1 MRISALLALMLL
13 AGPARA
19 EDQAQPA
26 GSVEVKEYYDKAFTY
41 YVDGDYPKAIEYW
54 NMVLR
59 ADPKQTTAKNMIEE
73 ARGKMAGSAAEIK
86 GSFMRLVNRGQ
97 YSDALIKLEELLAT
111 DPTNPYYTRT
121 QARLRAVSAAAP
133 ARRASAAWNA
143 AAEGISAWLGEEEDL
158 PFAYDALRYASE
170 LAPADKAFPRLVAE
184 LEKESPQLRL
194 NDTKPANIPILEH
207 KKELALHQIYDSKF
221 YLAVKELE
229 EVLRLEPDDIT
240 SLKRIGSA
248 YLQLKDYR
256 RARAAWQKDLKLSPD
271 DEQLP
276 EYLKALDSMREE
288 KETKGQPKR

>member
-1 MRISALLALMLL
+1 MRNSFLVALLLL
-13 AGPARA
+13 SGPALA
-19 EDQAQPA
+19 EDQPQAA
-26 GSVEVKEYYDKAFTY
+26 GGTEVKEYYDKAFTY

-59 ADPKQTTAKNMIEE
+59 ADPKQTTARSMIEE
-73 ARGKMAGSAAEIK
+73 ARGKMAGSAAALK

-121 QARLRAVSAAAP
+121 QARLRAISAAAP
-133 ARRASAAWNA
+133 ARRGSAAWNA
-143 AAEGISAWLGEEEDL
+143 AAEGINAWVGEEEDL
-158 PFAYDALRYASE
+158 PFAYDAIRYAAE

-184 LEKESPQLRL
+184 LEKESAQLKL

-207 KKELALHQIYDSKF
+207 KKELALHQIYDTKF

-229 EVLRLEPDDIT
+229 EVLRLEPDDVI
-240 SLKRIGSA
+240 SLKRLGSA

-256 RARAAWQKDLKLSPD
+256 RARAAWQKALKLSPS

-276 EYLKALDSMREE
+276 EYLKALESVQE
-288 KETKGQPKR
+288 KKGKE

>member
-1 MRISALLALMLL
+1 MRISTILAVLLL
-13 AGPARA
+13 AGPALA
-19 EDQAQPA
+19 ADQEQPA

-41 YVDGDYPKAIEYW
+41 YVDGDYAKAIEYW

-73 ARGKMAGSAAEIK
+73 ARGKMAGSAAELK
-86 GSFMRLVNRGQ
+86 GSFMKLVNKGR

-121 QARLRAVSAAAP
+121 QARLRAISAVAP

-143 AAEGISAWLGEEEDL
+143 AADGISAWVGEEEDL
-158 PFAYDALRYASE
+158 PFAYDAVRYASE

-184 LEKESPQLRL
+184 LEKESPQLKL

-240 SLKRIGSA
+240 SLKRLGSA

-256 RARAAWQKDLKLSPD
+256 RA
-271 DEQLP
+271 
-276 EYLKALDSMREE
+276 
-288 KETKGQPKR
+288 